1 MLEKTGFFVCLDRD
15 NLFVTVHDAV
25 LHAQLQS
32 RNVAQVSEIELF
44 TSASSTSPTETERT
58 QNHVT

>member
-32 RNVAQVSEIELF
+32 RNVAQVSESYLRQLHQPVPRKQI
-44 TSASSTSPTETERT
+44 